1 MDKHGN
7 RKKDPAKHVVSFRVT
22 ESEREQ
28 LLEMSRRYGGNISIL
43 LRRCLNLWGGNG
55 RESFHWR

>member
-1 MDKHGN
+1 MPRH
-7 RKKDPAKHVVSFRVT
+7 RKEDPAKHVVSFRVT

-43 LRRCLNLWGGNG
+43 LRRRLNLWGGNG
-55 RESFHWR
+55 REGIPCR